1 MSGKL
6 RYRLMTAMVALLGY
20 ATMPSAAAPGA
31 QAVNVDP
38 HCVPGM
44 TAAL

>member
-1 MSGKL
+1 
-6 RYRLMTAMVALLGY
+6 MTAMVALLGY
-20 ATMPSAAAPGA
+20 ATMASAAAPGA